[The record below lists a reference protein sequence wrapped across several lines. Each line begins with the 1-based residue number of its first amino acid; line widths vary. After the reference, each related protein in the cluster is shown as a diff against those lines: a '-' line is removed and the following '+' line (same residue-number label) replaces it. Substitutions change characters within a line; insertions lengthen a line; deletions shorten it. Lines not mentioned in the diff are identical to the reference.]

1 MVNNI
6 RFLKYWF
13 TEFIAFLAYPNGKLG
28 PLAILRCIFDSAQ
41 LLHLAA
47 SFFGVRAPLVYR
59 RIKNSGAKSVVE
71 NGINFAHGGSGVFQ
85 TLYDLPNMTTQIDF
99 LQQLIEKNVFATHDL
114 SSSIALVSLAGNDY
128 GAYLARN
135 GAFQVLKLFN
145 KLHFPFF

>member
-1 MVNNI
+1 MTNYYMIFRRI
-6 RFLKYWF
+6 R
-13 TEFIAFLAYPNGKLG
+13 
-28 PLAILRCIFDSAQ
+28 

-47 SFFGVRAPLVYR
+47 SFFGIRAPLAYR
-59 RIKNSGAKSVVE
+59 RIKDFDGKSVVQ

-85 TLYDLPNMTTQIDF
+85 TLFDLPNMTTQIDF
-99 LQQLIEKNVFATHDL
+99 LQQLIDKNVFATHDL

-145 KLHFPFF
+145 